1 MTAAAFSGD
10 YVDLRFVK
18 SRKVAQVVIEL
29 PIEQAAAFVA
39 SFGAPNPA
47 TGVPVAL
54 ARLDGGVQEQSPPA
68 KEKRRFTELPPS
80 QQAAMRCNEPEFQRF
95 LAGYCD
101 IKQVPDSTLA
111 AALVRSHCGVESR
124 ADLDR
129 ITDAADMWRSIDA
142 DYFAW
147 QRGGIR

>member
-18 SRKVAQVVIEL
+18 SRKVAQVVVEL

-39 SFGAPNPA
+39 AFGAPNPS

-54 ARLDGGVQEQSPPA
+54 ARLAAAQEQQPA
-68 KEKRRFTELPPS
+68 KERRKFSELPPS
-80 QQAAMRCNEPEFQRF
+80 QQAAMRCNEPDFQRF
-95 LAGYCD
+95 LSVGD
-101 IKQVPDSTLA
+101 PVEA
-111 AALVRSHCGVESR
+111 ARKVRMACRVESR
-124 ADLDR
+124 AELNSNAN
-129 ITDAADMWRSIDA
+129 AASAWQQLEA
-142 DYFAW
+142 GYFAW